1 MSAYTKSMQELI
13 ECFKSM
19 PGIGSKTAERM
30 AFYVLKAPADEMLK
44 FSSIIKKVKEDVRF
58 CKICGNLSE
67 TEICSICSDTRR
79 DKTTVCVIEE
89 PKDLILIEKSG
100 RYRGVYHVL
109 FGAIAPLDG
118 IGPEELRIKELLER
132 IKEDRVKEVILATN
146 SNAEGETT
154 ALYLSRE
161 LQPLKI
167 KISRIAY
174 GIPVGGNLDYI
185 DQATLIRALEGRLPV
200 SNHA

>member
-1 MSAYTKSMQELI
+1 MQELI

-30 AFYVLKAPADEMLK
+30 AFHVLKAPAEEMVK
-44 FSSIIKKVKEDVRF
+44 FASIIKKVKEDVRF

-67 TEICSICSDTRR
+67 TEICSICNDTRR
-79 DKTTVCVIEE
+79 DKTIVCVIEE

-161 LQPLKI
+161 LQPLKV

-200 SNHA
+200 TNHT

>member
-13 ECFKSM
+13 ECFKKM

-30 AFYVLKAPADEMLK
+30 AFYVLKSPADEMTR
-44 FSSIIKKVKEDVRF
+44 FSSVIRKVKEDVRF

-67 TEICSICSDTRR
+67 EEICSICNDPRR
-79 DKTTVCVIEE
+79 DKTIICVVEE
-89 PKDLILIEKSG
+89 PTDLILIEKSG

-109 FGAIAPLDG
+109 FGVISLLDG
-118 IGPEELRIKELLER
+118 IGPEELRIKELIDR
-132 IKEDRVKEVILATN
+132 IKLDKVKEIILAMD

-154 ALYLSRE
+154 ALYLSE
-161 LQPLKI
+161 SIQPLKI

-200 SNHA
+200 

>member
-1 MSAYTKSMQELI
+1 MQELI

-30 AFYVLKAPADEMLK
+30 AFHVLKAPAEEMVK
-44 FSSIIKKVKEDVRF
+44 FASIIKKVKEDVRF

-67 TEICSICSDTRR
+67 TEICSICNDTRR
-79 DKTTVCVIEE
+79 DKTVVCVIEE

-118 IGPEELRIKELLER
+118 VGPEELRIKELLER

-161 LQPLKI
+161 LQPLKV

-200 SNHA
+200 SK

>member
-30 AFYVLKAPADEMLK
+30 AFHVLKAPADEMLK

-154 ALYLSRE
+154 ALYLSKQ
-161 LQPLKI
+161 LQPLKV

-200 SNHA
+200 SNHT

>member
-1 MSAYTKSMQELI
+1 MQELI
-13 ECFKSM
+13 EYFKSM

-44 FSSIIKKVKEDVRF
+44 FSSVIRKVKEDVRF

-161 LQPLKI
+161 LQPLKV

-200 SNHA
+200 SNHT